1 MDHGHG
7 WTKPKGDVRPSSSP
21 AILLKSSQLGCAC
34 SHSTCYPEKCDH
46 VYLFG
51 NDYENAKDIYGKP
64 IRGDFHMM
72 NKAGLFWR
80 RVIQFMS
87 AIPCAAVTEL
97 AGIGYCRTG
106 CRSNWKSSKQRIG
119 VGQSELVSQSFS
131 GTFVCEYIGEV
142 LADQEANRRGNRFD
156 NEGCS
161 YLYDID
167 PHIND
172 ISGLTEGAVPYV
184 IDATILGNVSRFI
197 NHCCSPNLVNYL
209 VLVDSMDCRLAHI
222 GLYARQDISAGEEL
236 GFDYHYK
243 LLPGQGHSCHCG
255 APNCRGRLC

>member
-119 VGQSELVSQSFS
+119 
-131 GTFVCEYIGEV
+131 
-142 LADQEANRRGNRFD
+142 FD